1 MMDLD
6 LRQVRSFM
14 DVADLGNFSAAAD
27 KAGQPAII
35 I

>member
-14 DVADLGNFSAAAD
+14 DVADLGSFSAAAD
-27 KAGQPAII
+27 KAG
-35 I
+35 